1 MSSKIGL
8 VRVKA
13 IRWWKIC
20 LPRTVG
26 RKRRAVR
33 REPMYG
39 SLPINKIEGGRA
51 SSSSSSSLDPQDDDP
66 AGDEVETGTVRSGAL
81 SLANTI
87 IGSGTLGLPG
97 AFAGTGW
104 ATGLLLLVLAAA
116 MSANGLFLL
125 ARASVKAGLPGSFRS
140 VGRRAVPGAEGL
152 VDLAVAVKC
161 FGVATGYLVSLVFDL
176 SLTCHHASIKFLTP
190 LKLTSK
196 PFHRTM
202 QITIS
207 DSMVGAFDHLLLP
220 SDDSD
225 PGPLATLLL
234 SRRVWVVGAAAAV
247 LPLSFHRTLD
257 ALKRASA
264 LALVFVACL
273 VAVVLSFATGT
284 LDPCG
289 GRDADEC
296 RGSVEATTDAH
307 STLASLPVFVFA
319 FTCHQNVFPVVN
331 EMGPPDKLRKADA
344 AVVVAVTTSLV
355 VFGLVSLG
363 GYSTFGSFT
372 QGDVLLN
379 YPRTG
384 PVTALRLCVAAMLVL
399 HYPLQLDPSRR
410 CVVSLVEAVGEW
422 RNGRRLDSEVSG
434 DDDEEFEGYS
444 KVEDG
449 PEAEDRRAAST
460 TEGDEIT
467 GRDDLLFRRTTVAFL
482 VLSVALAL
490 AVDDLGVVL
499 ALVGATGSAVVSYV
513 LPGIVYLRICD
524 GRSVPAWTQLVAGLW
539 VMPVALYHVLG
550 RMGR

>member
-1 MSSKIGL
+1 
-8 VRVKA
+8 
-13 IRWWKIC
+13 
-20 LPRTVG
+20 
-26 RKRRAVR
+26 
-33 REPMYG
+33 
-39 SLPINKIEGGRA
+39 
-51 SSSSSSSLDPQDDDP
+51 
-66 AGDEVETGTVRSGAL
+66 
-81 SLANTI
+81 
-87 IGSGTLGLPG
+87 
-97 AFAGTGW
+97 
-104 ATGLLLLVLAAA
+104 
-116 MSANGLFLL
+116 
-125 ARASVKAGLPGSFRS
+125 
-140 VGRRAVPGAEGL
+140 
-152 VDLAVAVKC
+152 
-161 FGVATGYLVSLVFDL
+161 
-176 SLTCHHASIKFLTP
+176 
-190 LKLTSK
+190 
-196 PFHRTM
+196 
-202 QITIS
+202 
-207 DSMVGAFDHLLLP
+207 MVGAFDHLLLP

-264 LALVFVACL
+264 LELVFVACL

-296 RGSVEATTDAH
+296 RGSVEATTDVH

-410 CVVSLVEAVGEW
+410 CVVSLVEAAGEW
-422 RNGRRLDSEVSG
+422 RDGRRRDRSGVGDG
-434 DDDEEFEGYS
+434 DDGEEFEGYS
-444 KVEDG
+444 EMAEDG
-449 PEAEDRRAAST
+449 LEAEDRRAANT
-460 TEGDEIT
+460 AKGDGIT
-467 GRDDLLFRRTTVAFL
+467 GGGDDALFRRTTVSFL
-482 VLSVALAL
+482 ALSVALAL